1 MQIVILKQIG
11 IVMAKF
17 NVTGEQRDDIDG
29 QMLEIKRQLRLKR
42 GCPID
47 PELVKLALQ
56 DIVEGK
62 FNHKTVN
69 DAILRLISGGKSIM
83 IDDCDGSG
91 TIANAKDTFKS
102 GIDPNFKKLGTDKPG
117 QATEETAV
125 QVHEMVKDA
134 TFAQMFGSLGTNL
147 DKLCLTQHQI
157 EKFCKK
163 HADWLRTD
171 GYGTLF
177 LFKVED
183 QYFVAYVLVRD
194 DGLDV
199 DVRRFENDCVW
210 HAEYLHRVVVPQL
223 AA

>member
-1 MQIVILKQIG
+1 
-11 IVMAKF
+11 MAKF

-29 QMLEIKRQLRLKR
+29 QMLEIKRQLRLKS

-47 PELVKLALQ
+47 PELVKISLQ

-62 FNHKTVN
+62 FNHKTVSN
-69 DAILRLISGGKSIM
+69 AILRLISGGKSII
-83 IDDCDGSG
+83 IDDCDGSE
-91 TIANAKDTFKS
+91 TIANAKDIFKS
-102 GIDPNFKKLGTDKPG
+102 GIDSDFKNWGTDKPG

-134 TFAQMFGSLGTNL
+134 TFAQMFGSLGTDL

-157 EKFCKK
+157 KKFCKK
-163 HADWLRTD
+163 HANWLRTD
-171 GYGTLF
+171 GYGTFF

-183 QYFVAYVLVRD
+183 QYFVANVNVRG
-194 DGLDV
+194 DGLRV
-199 DVRRFENDCVW
+199 YVGRLESGYVW
-210 HAEYLHRVVVPQL
+210 GAEGLRRVVVPQL